1 MTTRRFLAPLALTLT
16 AALALSACG
25 GSSDGGSDDGGTTA
39 AGADGTTAASGRG
52 GTLTLGIVQEP
63 PSWDPAQA
71 HVGHRLQPYQA
82 VYDSLL
88 LREPD
93 GTLSPM
99 LATEWG
105 YTDET
110 NTVMSLDLRT
120 DVTFSD
126 GAAFDAEAVV
136 ANIEHF
142 KVENGPQ
149 AGMAASI
156 DSVAAVDADTV
167 EITLSAPDPALE
179 YYLSQALGLM
189 GSPAALGTDEMDRL
203 PVGSGP
209 YVMVADQTVVGSQAV
224 FEAREDY
231 WNPDLQKWDR
241 IEMKLLADVTS
252 RVNALLT
259 GEVDA
264 TIVDGTVKDQVDA
277 AGLEPLFWTVDW
289 TGLLLFDREGTLNPA
304 MADVRVRQAINYAFD
319 RENLLAQL
327 AAGQGELTSQ
337 VFGPDSTAYL
347 PELDDY
353 YTYDPDK
360 ARELLADAGYA
371 DGFELEMPL
380 GVPGLE
386 TQMTFIAQQLADVGI
401 TVKQTQVPIA
411 DFQGELGKG
420 NFAAS
425 WFSLFQGPTWVAYQ
439 QMLSDTTLYNPF
451 DSTTPE
457 IEAAVETLR
466 TDGENVEAAQ
476 AINRYVTENAWFAPW
491 YRPSQLYY
499 YDAESVSVE
508 PQVQMA
514 VPSIYNFSP
523 AS

>member
-1 MTTRRFLAPLALTLT
+1 MTTRRYLAPLALALT
-16 AALALSACG
+16 GALALTACG
-25 GSSDGGSDDGGTTA
+25 GGASDSSETTA
-39 AGADGTTAASGRG
+39 AADSTGGAARG

-82 VYDSLL
+82 VYDTLL

-93 GTLSPM
+93 GTLAPM
-99 LATEWG
+99 LATEWA
-105 YTDET
+105 YTDAT
-110 NTVMSLDLRT
+110 NTVLSLDLRT

-136 ANIEHF
+136 ANIQHF
-142 KVENGPQ
+142 QTENGPQ
-149 AGMAASI
+149 AGQAKSI
-156 DSVAAVDADTV
+156 ASVAAVDADTV

-189 GSPAALGTDEMDRL
+189 GSPAALGTDGIDRL

-209 YVMVADQTVVGSQAV
+209 YVMVADQTVVGSQVV
-224 FEAREDY
+224 FTAREDY
-231 WNPDLQKWDR
+231 WNPDLQKWDQLNL
-241 IEMKLLADVTS
+241 KLLADVTS

-264 TIVDGTVKDQVDA
+264 TLVDGTVVDQVA
-277 AGLEPLFWTVDW
+277 AGGFEPLLWTVDW
-289 TGLLLFDREGTLNPA
+289 QGLLLFDREGSLNPA
-304 MADVRVRQAINYAFD
+304 LADVRVRQAINYAFD

-327 AAGQGELTSQ
+327 SAGKGELTSQ

-347 PELDDY
+347 PELDEY
-353 YTYDPDK
+353 YTYDPEK
-360 ARELLADAGYA
+360 ARALLAEAGYA
-371 DGFELEMPL
+371 DGLEIEMP
-380 GVPGLE
+380 VVTPGGE
-386 TQMTFIAQQLADVGI
+386 TIMTFAAQQLADIGI
-401 TVKQTQVPIA
+401 TVKQTQVPAA

-420 NFAAS
+420 NYAAS

-439 QMLSDTTLYNPF
+439 QLLSDTTLYNPF
-451 DSTTPE
+451 KSAAPE
-457 IEAAVETLR
+457 LQEAVETLR

-476 AINRYVTENAWFAPW
+476 AINRFVTENAWFAPW
-491 YRPSQLYY
+491 FRPAQLYY
-499 YDAESVSVE
+499 YDAATVSVV

-514 VPSIYNFSP
+514 VPAIYNYSP

>member
-1 MTTRRFLAPLALTLT
+1 MAPLAISLA
-16 AALALSACG
+16 AALTLSACG
-25 GSSDGGSDDGGTTA
+25 GGDSGSESTTPAGTSTGDATGA
-39 AGADGTTAASGRG
+39 ARG
-52 GTLTLGIVQEP
+52 GTLTLGILQEP
-63 PSWDPAQA
+63 PSWDPAQT
-71 HVGHRLQPYQA
+71 HVGHRLQPLQA
-82 VYDSLL
+82 AYDSLL

-110 NTVMSLDLRT
+110 NLVMSLDLRT

-149 AGMAASI
+149 SGMAASI
-156 DSVAAVDADTV
+156 DSVTAVDADTV
-167 EITLSAPDPALE
+167 EITLASPDPALE

-241 IEMKLLADVTS
+241 IELKLLADVTS

-289 TGLLLFDREGTLNPA
+289 QGVLLFDREGTLNPA
-304 MADVRVRQAINYAFD
+304 LADVRVRQAINYAFD

-386 TQMTFIAQQLADVGI
+386 VQMTFIAQQLADVGI
-401 TVKQTQVPIA
+401 TVQQTQVPIA

-451 DSTTPE
+451 DSTAPE

-476 AINRYVTENAWFAPW
+476 ALNRYVTENAWFAPW

-499 YDAESVSVE
+499 FDAESVSVE